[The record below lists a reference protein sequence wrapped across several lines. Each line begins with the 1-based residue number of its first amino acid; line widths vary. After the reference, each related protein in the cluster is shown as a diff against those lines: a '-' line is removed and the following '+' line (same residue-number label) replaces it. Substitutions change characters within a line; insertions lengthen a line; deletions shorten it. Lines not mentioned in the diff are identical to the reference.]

1 MAAHQWM
8 AEARAGMKRK
18 GTVGALH
25 REMGVPMGK
34 KMPAGEMEAEM
45 ARLHKKSKGAG
56 GKGLTIGERRRAR
69 RLAFAKAARG

>member
-1 MAAHQWM
+1 
-8 AEARAGMKRK
+8 
-18 GTVGALH
+18 
-25 REMGVPMGK
+25 
-34 KMPAGEMEAEM
+34 MEAEM